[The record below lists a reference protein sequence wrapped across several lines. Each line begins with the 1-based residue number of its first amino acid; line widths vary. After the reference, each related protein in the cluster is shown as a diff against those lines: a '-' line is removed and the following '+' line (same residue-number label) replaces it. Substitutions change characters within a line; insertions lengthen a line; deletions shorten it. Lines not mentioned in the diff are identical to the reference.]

1 MASAIST
8 AFYSVLHNVSKEED
22 LQGSP
27 TVFKTWDR
35 WLASVLVIS
44 GTRPSKQQKNQNEST
59 LFCLS

>member
-27 TVFKTWDR
+27 TVFKT
-35 WLASVLVIS
+35 
-44 GTRPSKQQKNQNEST
+44 
-59 LFCLS
+59 